1 MRTYLARHCDLLL
14 NSVLAH
20 TPELAYRP
28 TVCKR
33 LELFSKRK
41 TELFNEAFYS
51 AHSHPIRSV
60 VIPVFLESMAN

>member
-28 TVCKR
+28 TVNVSN
-33 LELFSKRK
+33 FSA
-41 TELFNEAFYS
+41 NEKLNCLMKHFA
-51 AHSHPIRSV
+51 AHTV
-60 VIPVFLESMAN
+60 ALYAQW